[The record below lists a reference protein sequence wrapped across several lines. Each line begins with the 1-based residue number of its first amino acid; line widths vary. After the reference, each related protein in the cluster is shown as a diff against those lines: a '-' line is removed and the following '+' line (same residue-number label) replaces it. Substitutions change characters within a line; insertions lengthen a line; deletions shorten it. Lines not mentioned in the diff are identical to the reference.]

1 MEALKINC
9 IISRYDETITEPPFK
24 TIRLSTCEVV
34 RPLTDNGGEKFFEN
48 IKNACK
54 TQGYKAK
61 FYTLTSEPR
70 FTFEIVVY

>member
-1 MEALKINC
+1 MESLKINC

-34 RPLTDNGGEKFFEN
+34 RPLTDNGGEQFFEN
-48 IKNACK
+48 IKSECK
-54 TQGYKAK
+54 KQGFNAK
-61 FYTLTSEPR
+61 FYTSSENPK

>member
-48 IKNACK
+48 IKSACK
-54 TQGYKAK
+54 KQGYNAK
-61 FYTLTSEPR
+61 FYTSTKEKG